1 MIVGIVTSVSNMN
14 GGYSIANPNA
24 AEGNWSGEYS
34 NLYPDIEYFD
44 VYSPLISTVY
54 GQVYWTVMD
63 AVALPDDI
71 VKRFDNKTMAILGY
85 ESDQV
90 MKSEGGAP
98 DVHVPITAA
107 YNHHYGATLAS
118 KHATFVK
125 RKVDANDPASTSGH
139 PDADGY
145 ERVAIDVRGD
155 AAPPNAGPPSVVM
168 HEGNGG
174 EYRKSFHGFP
184 RGTAQL
190 VSSPASFIMQP
201 MQIDT
206 WNREYDMHKGFVP
219 GPEPVETLA
228 PVGDRAKHIYS
239 GLLECPCTD
248 RIEKQYSFGGF
259 TTKTA
264 GTPAPQAAATA
275 ADPNGCFHAAKQLQL
290 SQSIKITTASGINAS
305 MPRGCSITL
314 VPGHAAKSNEAT
326 ESAATVFYNMA
337 PASTQTPSC
346 GGGAGSTP
354 PTLYGAALKND
365 IGGTVGMNIRA
376 EPDAIT
382 VAIAGEADAW
392 FGLGLNTSNMV
403 GAYAIVV
410 DGNGNVTERLLA
422 YEGNGNKLLPPSVT
436 VLSSSVENGRRVV
449 WVRIPASSNNAHLS
463 YNQLLQDG
471 KLPIIVAAGNGAV
484 FAYHKYKTAAQV
496 TLAGVGVPSCI
507 VSGGPSDVPFGK
519 GKGTILYT
527 PPAGEP
533 GTPTSHVLGANTTN
547 LGFNKDCL
555 PYPKSV
561 MLLQKNAECD
571 IRTYTGGQSCCH
583 HLFTLLDKNQT
594 TPWQDKPL

>member
-1 MIVGIVTSVSNMN
+1 MC
-14 GGYSIANPNA
+14 NA
-24 AEGNWSGEYS
+24 CSCQSGRLLQLNYVCFFFFF
-34 NLYPDIEYFD
+34 LFFLVD
-44 VYSPLISTVY
+44 
-54 GQVYWTVMD
+54 
-63 AVALPDDI
+63 
-71 VKRFDNKTMAILGY
+71 
-85 ESDQV
+85 
-90 MKSEGGAP
+90 
-98 DVHVPITAA
+98 
-107 YNHHYGATLAS
+107 
-118 KHATFVK
+118 TF
-125 RKVDANDPASTSGH
+125 
-139 PDADGY
+139 
-145 ERVAIDVRGD
+145 
-155 AAPPNAGPPSVVM
+155 
-168 HEGNGG
+168 
-174 EYRKSFHGFP
+174 
-184 RGTAQL
+184 
-190 VSSPASFIMQP
+190 
-201 MQIDT
+201 
-206 WNREYDMHKGFVP
+206 
-219 GPEPVETLA
+219 PVELTPTSSLA
-228 PVGDRAKHIYS
+228 CV
-239 GLLECPCTD
+239 
-248 RIEKQYSFGGF
+248 
-259 TTKTA
+259 
-264 GTPAPQAAATA
+264 
-275 ADPNGCFHAAKQLQL
+275 
-290 SQSIKITTASGINAS
+290 ASACVKG
-305 MPRGCSITL
+305 
-314 VPGHAAKSNEAT
+314 
-326 ESAATVFYNMA
+326 
-337 PASTQTPSC
+337 
-346 GGGAGSTP
+346 
-354 PTLYGAALKND
+354 
-365 IGGTVGMNIRA
+365 
-376 EPDAIT
+376 
-382 VAIAGEADAW
+382 

-436 VLSSSVENGRRVV
+436 VLSSTVENGRRVV

-594 TPWQDKPL
+594 TPWQDKPLEYVWHLPPPNAPNFSFSTTLCFSFRFTKLSNWCTLCCTQCMLTCVALMVTGAIAFRKVPHEIPDLV